1 MPRSALCSLRGKKR
15 ELERSRQ
22 CESRQAPAASLICR
36 FASVNLSWKKQLGP
50 AFLPKVLLKLLGT
63 EDGAKGGTLDAMSR
77 RKLGS
82 RPQHLSAIQ
91 GKPSGAAMCG
101 DFDGCDSLSDSNS
114 QFSSSIQSS
123 HGKDAHRR

>member
-1 MPRSALCSLRGKKR
+1 MPRSALCSQRGKKR

-22 CESRQAPAASLICR
+22 CESGQAPAASLISL
-36 FASVNLSWKKQLGP
+36 FASVSLSGKKQLGP
-50 AFLPKVLLKLLGT
+50 PLHSKVFLKLFGT
-63 EDGAKGGTLDAMSR
+63 EDGAKRATLDAMSR

-101 DFDGCDSLSDSNS
+101 YFQLSGTAVIVYPSETHSLV
-114 QFSSSIQSS
+114 
-123 HGKDAHRR
+123 